1 MEKVTRFETGVVHK
15 VAFVIEG
22 EVYPVS
28 ICYTGRGQTFDGV
41 ELGEFQN
48 TNRKDKTYLLS
59 LDGLKRM
66 QGEPFESEVFGE

>member
-1 MEKVTRFETGVVHK
+1 MEKVTKFETGVIHK

-28 ICYTGRGQTFDGV
+28 IYYTGRGQTFDGV
-41 ELGEFQN
+41 QLGEFQN
-48 TNRKDKTYLLS
+48 ANKKDKQYLLS
-59 LDGLKRM
+59 LEGLQRM

>member
-1 MEKVTRFETGVVHK
+1 MEKVTEFVTGEVHK

-28 ICYTGRGQTFDGV
+28 IYYTGRGQTFDGV
-41 ELGEFQN
+41 KLGEFQN
-48 TNRKDKTYLLS
+48 ATKKEKTYLLS
-59 LDGLKRM
+59 LEGLQRM